1 MLEGEI
7 TLLLPILLPL
17 IAGVILPLIKSFRHR
32 RVCNLFVGAV
42 VILTFVLVLIASCG
56 TQKTLVVWN
65 LTKDIPIY
73 LKLDEIGKLFYILT
87 ALMWI
92 PVSFYSFEYMKH
104 EKREVRYYSFF
115 LLTLAV
121 LLGISSAGNLITMY
135 LFYEGMSLSIL
146 GLIIHNQSNEA
157 VAAGHKHMFY
167 SIGGALLGL
176 FGFFFVYS
184 YGTTLEFLPGGVLDK
199 AKTAGQEPML
209 LVVFFLMIIG
219 FGSKAGMFPLH
230 GWLSAAHPV
239 APAPASALLSGNITK
254 MGVLAI
260 IRVVYY
266 IAGTSFLRGTW
277 VQYVWIVL
285 TLITVFMGSMLAY
298 KEKELKKRLA
308 YSTVSQVSYVL
319 FGLSLMHPT
328 ALLGALL
335 HVVYHSIVKNTLFL
349 TAGAFMFQ
357 TGKRIV
363 TQLKGIGKQMPLTL
377 WCFTLVSITLVGIP
391 PTSAFV
397 SKWYLALGAIDQR
410 ISCIWWLGPVTLLV
424 SALLTAGYLLSITV
438 NGFFPKEEIL
448 MPEEAYGKKKK
459 SLCMIVPMICL
470 TIAAIWL
477 GMFPG
482 RLIGYINH
490 AITIVFH

>member
-7 TLLLPILLPL
+7 SLLWPILLPL
-17 IAGVILPLIKSFRHR
+17 VAGAILPFIKSFQNR
-32 RVCNLFVGAV
+32 RICNWFVGSIV
-42 VILTFVLVLIASCG
+42 VITFGFVLTAAFG
-56 TQKTLVVWN
+56 TQKTLIIWN

-73 LKLDEIGKLFYILT
+73 LKLDAVGKLFYVLT

-104 EKREVRYYSFF
+104 EEREVRYYSFF

-135 LFYEGMSLSIL
+135 LFYEGMSLSTL
-146 GLIIHNQSNEA
+146 GLIIHNQSKEA
-157 VAAGHKHMFY
+157 VAAGHKHIFY

-176 FGFFFVYS
+176 FGFFFVYN
-184 YGTTLEFLPGGVLDK
+184 YGTTLEFLPGGVLDPIK
-199 AKTAGQEPML
+199 ISGQEPL
-209 LVVFFLMIIG
+209 LLIVFFFMIIG

-239 APAPASALLSGNITK
+239 APAPASAVLSGNITK

-260 IRVVYY
+260 IRIVYY
-266 IAGTSFLRGTW
+266 IAGVSFLRETW
-277 VQYVWIVL
+277 VQYALITF

-298 KEKELKKRLA
+298 KERELKKRLA

-319 FGLSLMHPT
+319 FGISLMNPIG
-328 ALLGALL
+328 LLGALL

-349 TAGAFMFQ
+349 TAGTFIYQ
-357 TGKRIV
+357 TGKRMVI
-363 TQLKGIGKQMPLTL
+363 QLKGIGKQMPITL

-391 PTSAFV
+391 PTSGFV
-397 SKWYLALGAIDQR
+397 SKWYLASGAIEQR
-410 ISCIWWLGPVTLLV
+410 IPYIWWFGPVILLI

-438 NGFFPKEEIL
+438 KGVFPEKEEEKLKESSLMTIPIL
-448 MPEEAYGKKKK
+448 
-459 SLCMIVPMICL
+459 CL
-470 TIAAIWL
+470 TVVAILL
-477 GMFPG
+477 GMFPNY
-482 RLIGYINH
+482 LIDYINR
-490 AITIVFH
+490 AITIIFC